1 MHLPLAASVFRDG
14 TTHADPQQNFHY
26 QYMDFKMNDHGPTSL
41 RILVV
46 ALLTLQLSACG
57 EKWNIQSVY
66 INPAPLSGTDPVNP
80 VLLVAPA
87 TAGMSTSQTVI
98 MDVAINRSSG
108 FNDPIGVS
116 GCTDLFLPNEFLPN
130 GIQQC
135 DQPPYLTIPGNAN
148 RRSGAF
154 LKVVCTRV
162 ANQGAADSVQLDVNA
177 IGQQSMTFTGATQA
191 TRSLRITVYTFVQG
205 GSGTGSDVSWN
216 APHQLA
222 ISCLRDS
229 PIN

>member
-1 MHLPLAASVFRDG
+1 MHLPLAASMFRDG
-14 TTHADPQQNFHY
+14 TTHADPQQTFHY
-26 QYMDFKMNDHGPTSL
+26 QYIGFQKERSWSDFIKDFSCCAVDPSAQCMRGKMEYSKRLHKPS
-41 RILVV
+41 
-46 ALLTLQLSACG
+46 
-57 EKWNIQSVY
+57 
-66 INPAPLSGTDPVNP
+66 PLSGTDPVNP

-116 GCTDLFLPNEFLPN
+116 GCTDLFLPN